1 MYKKIEYSFLLIISA
16 FLPKNITFAPL
27 RNYPQVLAE
36 NSVQIEK
43 SSSLK
48 ISDYIA
54 FTKLRL
60 SLLVLFSA
68 GLGYLI
74 AGGIF
79 DPSTF
84 ICLLIGGFSIT
95 AASNGLNQIFERE
108 LDKLMKRT
116 MQRPLPKEKMSV
128 TEAYVLVIVF
138 TITGTLFLWFGTNP
152 LCTVLS
158 VSSLILYAFVYTPL
172 KRVSSIAVFVGAIPG
187 ALPPLLGY
195 VAAKGSV
202 DYLAMLLFATQFMWQ
217 FPHFWA
223 IAWRMNEDYAKAGF
237 SLLPF
242 RSGHSKQNAFQI
254 LIYTL
259 FLIPVSIVPVFMGY
273 THLISGIIIGICG
286 IVFLIPALRLYKSL
300 HMKDATVL
308 MFTSFLY
315 LPVVQIFMWI
325 NI

>member
-1 MYKKIEYSFLLIISA
+1 M
-16 FLPKNITFAPL
+16 
-27 RNYPQVLAE
+27 LAE

-43 SSSLK
+43 PSLK

-74 AGGIF
+74 AGGVF
-79 DPSTF
+79 DARTF
-84 ICLLIGGFSIT
+84 ICLLVGGFCIT

-116 MQRPLPKEKMSV
+116 MSRPLPKEKMSIA
-128 TEAYVLVIVF
+128 EAYVLVIVF
-138 TITGTLFLWFGTNP
+138 ALTGILFLWFGTNP
-152 LCTVLS
+152 LCTLLS
-158 VSSLILYAFVYTPL
+158 VSSLFLYAFVYTPL

-195 VAAKGSV
+195 VAAKGTI
-202 DYLAMLLFATQFMWQ
+202 DYMAMLLFFTQFMWQ

-223 IAWRMNEDYAKAGF
+223 IAWRVNEDYAKAGF

-242 RSGHSKQNAFQI
+242 KTGHSKQNAFQI
-254 LIYTL
+254 LIYSI
-259 FLIPVSIVPVFMGY
+259 FLVPVSVLPTIMGY
-273 THLISGIIIGICG
+273 TNLFSGIVIG
-286 IVFLIPALRLYKSL
+286 VASVAFLLPAVWLYRTL
-300 HMKDATVL
+300 NMKAASAL
-308 MFTSFLY
+308 MFSSFLY
-315 LPVVQIFMWI
+315 LPVVQIFMWL

>member
-1 MYKKIEYSFLLIISA
+1 MH
-16 FLPKNITFAPL
+16 
-27 RNYPQVLAE
+27 
-36 NSVQIEK
+36 IEK

-48 ISDYIA
+48 ISDYVA

-79 DPSTF
+79 DGKTF
-84 ICLLIGGFSIT
+84 ACLLVGGFCIT

-116 MQRPLPKEKMSV
+116 MQRPLPKEKMSI

-138 TITGTLFLWFGTNP
+138 AATGTLFLWLGTNP

-158 VSSLILYAFVYTPL
+158 VSSLFLYAFVYTPL

-195 VAAKGSV
+195 VAAKGTI
-202 DYLAMLLFATQFMWQ
+202 DYLAILLFATQFMWQ

-223 IAWRMNEDYAKAGF
+223 IAWRVNDDYKKAGF

-242 RSGHSKQNAFQI
+242 PTGHSKQNAFQI
-254 LIYTL
+254 LLYAL
-259 FLIPVSIVPVFMGY
+259 FLIPVSVLPSLMGY
-273 THLISGIIIGICG
+273 TNIFSGIIIGLSG
-286 IVFLIPALRLYKSL
+286 VAFFIPALWLYKSL
-300 HMKDATVL
+300 SMKAATVL
-308 MFTSFLY
+308 MFSSFLY
-315 LPVVQIFMWI
+315 LPVVQIFMWL

>member
-1 MYKKIEYSFLLIISA
+1 
-16 FLPKNITFAPL
+16 
-27 RNYPQVLAE
+27 VLAD

-43 SSSLK
+43 PSLK

-74 AGGIF
+74 TGAPFNGT
-79 DPSTF
+79 TF
-84 ICLLIGGFSIT
+84 TCLLIGGFCIT

-116 MQRPLPKEKMSV
+116 MARPLPKEKMSV
-128 TEAYVLVIVF
+128 IEAYVLVVVF
-138 TITGTLFLWFGTNP
+138 AVTGTLFLWFGTNP
-152 LCTVLS
+152 LCTILS
-158 VSSLILYAFVYTPL
+158 VSSLILYAFAYTPM

-195 VAAKGSV
+195 VAAKGEI
-202 DYLAMLLFATQFMWQ
+202 DYLAILLFTTQFMWQ

-223 IAWRMNEDYAKAGF
+223 IAWRVNDDYAKAGF

-242 RSGHSKQNAFQI
+242 KSGHSKQNAFQI
-254 LIYTL
+254 LIYTF
-259 FLIPVSIVPVFMGY
+259 FLIPVSLMPVFMGY
-273 THLISGIIIGICG
+273 TNLISGIIIGITG
-286 IVFLIPALRLYKSL
+286 FAFLIPAVKLYRDLSMKS
-300 HMKDATVL
+300 ASAL
-308 MFTSFLY
+308 MFSSFLY
-315 LPVVQIFMWI
+315 LPVVQIFMWL